1 MKGFY
6 HKMEKNIKKRE
17 IFTEIF
23 LIIIFFPIPSQILG
37 YGVSLYLNEI
47 FIVCFLLV
55 LFYKRNYTIN
65 FTGTIK
71 YLFAFLCLNFGG
83 IIVAIV
89 KGNTVNLNVFSGV
102 FRIFLW
108 VLLYNFFLNYL
119 KKEISSLVEISRVLK
134 KTLIIVLLLLLP
146 FIAVELFDLPGK
158 IILEKIYEMSKSGNI
173 FQFYNRIVGPFRNPN
188 FFGVWIS
195 IVLIY
200 FLIERLDWKF
210 KVFFLLECLIFIYF
224 SGSRTAFVVSVFSII
239 FIIFTQNIVNFKISN
254 LRIFLTLAIVF
265 LIVFYL
271 SSRYTDLFYS
281 VRFQSNNLSDWYTLG
296 GRDVLWNQYDELIK
310 ENMIIGNGLIKNIDI
325 IFDNIYLQYIFY
337 FGLPGL
343 IILGLFLVKNFLFN
357 LYLIFT
363 NRSDIILLFCL
374 GIQMIIIIS
383 GFTIQ
388 ILDAT
393 QISVWYWFALAY
405 IDYYKEKKDNKLS
418 I

>member
-1 MKGFY
+1 MT
-6 HKMEKNIKKRE
+6 
-17 IFTEIF
+17 TE
-23 LIIIFFPIPSQILG
+23 P
-37 YGVSLYLNEI
+37 LY
-47 FIVCFLLV
+47 
-55 LFYKRNYTIN
+55 
-65 FTGTIK
+65 IK

>member
-1 MKGFY
+1 
-6 HKMEKNIKKRE
+6 MEKNIKKRE

-65 FTGTIK
+65 YTGTIK

-89 KGNTVNLNVFSGV
+89 KGNTVNLNIFSGV

-337 FGLPGL
+337 FGLLGL

-357 LYLIFT
+357 LYLFFT

-405 IDYYKEKKDNKLS
+405 TDYYKEKKDNKLS

>member
-1 MKGFY
+1 
-6 HKMEKNIKKRE
+6 MEKNIKKRE

-173 FQFYNRIVGPFRNPN
+173 FQFYNRI
-188 FFGVWIS
+188 
-195 IVLIY
+195 
-200 FLIERLDWKF
+200 
-210 KVFFLLECLIFIYF
+210 
-224 SGSRTAFVVSVFSII
+224 
-239 FIIFTQNIVNFKISN
+239 
-254 LRIFLTLAIVF
+254 
-265 LIVFYL
+265 
-271 SSRYTDLFYS
+271 
-281 VRFQSNNLSDWYTLG
+281 
-296 GRDVLWNQYDELIK
+296 
-310 ENMIIGNGLIKNIDI
+310 
-325 IFDNIYLQYIFY
+325 
-337 FGLPGL
+337 
-343 IILGLFLVKNFLFN
+343 
-357 LYLIFT
+357 
-363 NRSDIILLFCL
+363 
-374 GIQMIIIIS
+374 
-383 GFTIQ
+383 
-388 ILDAT
+388 
-393 QISVWYWFALAY
+393 
-405 IDYYKEKKDNKLS
+405 
-418 I
+418 

>member
-1 MKGFY
+1 
-6 HKMEKNIKKRE
+6 MEKNIKKRE

-363 NRSDIILLFCL
+363 NRSDIILLICL
-374 GIQMIIIIS
+374 GILMIIIIS

-405 IDYYKEKKDNKLS
+405 IDYYTEKKDNKLS